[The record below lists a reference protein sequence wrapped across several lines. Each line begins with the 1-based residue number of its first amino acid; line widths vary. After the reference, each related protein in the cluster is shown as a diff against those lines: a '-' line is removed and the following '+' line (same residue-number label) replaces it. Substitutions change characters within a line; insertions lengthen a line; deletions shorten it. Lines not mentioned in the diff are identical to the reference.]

1 MNASIPTVYIVD
13 DDFAVR
19 DSLALLLGLQGFVT
33 RVFASGEEFLAAY
46 SPQWPGCL
54 VLDLRMPGMS
64 GLALQAAMAE
74 RGVKLPI
81 VVITAH
87 GDVAAAR
94 AMLTAGALD
103 FLEKPLEES
112 QLLTAIRAA
121 LQCDAEDR
129 RQALTIAQARQWIER
144 LTPREREVLDLV
156 VAGKHNRE
164 IAAELG
170 ISARTVEVYKA
181 RSMEKLRVERLPD
194 LIRLVL
200 TVQAGAKP

>member
-1 MNASIPTVYIVD
+1 MNAGTPTVYIVD
-13 DDFAVR
+13 DDSAVR
-19 DSLALLLGLQGFVT
+19 DSLALLLGLQGFST

-46 SPQWPGCL
+46 APDWAGCL

-64 GLALQAAMAE
+64 GLALQSAMAE
-74 RGVKLPI
+74 RGIKLPI
-81 VVITAH
+81 VVVTAH

-103 FLEKPLEES
+103 FLEKPIEEN
-112 QLLTAIRAA
+112 QLVAAIRAA
-121 LQCDAEDR
+121 LQRDAESR
-129 RQALTIAQARQWIER
+129 KHALAIAQARQWMER

-156 VAGKHNRE
+156 VAGRHNRE

-181 RSMEKLRVERLPD
+181 RLMEKLRVDRLPD
-194 LIRLVL
+194 LVRLVL
-200 TVQAGAKP
+200 TVRSGEP